1 MGSLRF
7 IALGCVVLLLAACSG
22 GGGGGGQRPVGNFS
36 ISTTTV
42 TFDGDPDAGGPEP
55 AVVSGSITGVDQT
68 VFLRVVLTTNGVAT
82 AAVDLTGPT
91 TGTLTIVPKSP
102 LQLGYGT
109 FTDTITVSACL
120 DEGCGRH
127 ISGSPKT
134 INVTYTVRGI
144 RSSAGEVGL
153 RATEGT
159 APAVVTT
166 TLSNNTNANWTSS
179 ITYEGATTGWLAIS
193 PNTGATQGSQTVTFA
208 GNVLNTPGT
217 YSATVVF
224 TASNR
229 TLRIPVSYVVT
240 HNIGLDRSAATLS
253 AVTGQT
259 APPVGANVALTAAAG
274 PTTFTTSVSYAAGAS
289 NWLAVTGT
297 SAPGTLTLVPQ
308 TVALPPGSYEATVT
322 VTPTTG
328 TPVLLDVTYTLAP
341 SQLTFAPD
349 DPLFTINAAST
360 AAAQFTR
367 RNVATGDT
375 GAPLT
380 WTASESV
387 PWLSVTPAGSSGQN
401 AVLTLNPAA
410 LETVRNGLHHA
421 VVTFTYNGPSVVNQ
435 TQQLTVD
442 LSLSLPT
449 IEYAMPYV
457 AYLNEQKQLVL
468 RGSGFDQ
475 PGGAAVEFG
484 GVDAAQV
491 QLVSD
496 TELRVAPPGSVVANP
511 SRPQITIAN
520 ALNLPRSNGELVVRA
535 RPDYGTQ
542 QFDFSVGRSGRRLL
556 YDAERDALFAIRGQ
570 PGDGPLQTLDS
581 VLRFA
586 LDPLGAD
593 PAVFAFQHFDALSDI
608 GLSPDGKTLYVL
620 TKTELHFVSPDLL
633 TELKAPVSVPAVAG
647 FTGEMAVTND
657 GRILFPFMQTIYSPL
672 TDEFT
677 PVETHLGDTFMG
689 ISADG
694 SLVALQPRSISGNV
708 FLGTY
713 DAGTGEF
720 QFQSQERFSALLS
733 VDRTGARIAHG
744 GELFNGDDLT
754 LRGSVGENGGYSLL
768 STTGNRLYT
777 VTFDPHSRVQVWNTS
792 GNGSTFPELTPIDS
806 TFDAPGMGISL
817 NSEHLF
823 LLDSEHLFIVE
834 VQP

>member
-22 GGGGGGQRPVGNFS
+22 GGGGGGQRSIGNFS

-68 VFLRVVLTTNGVAT
+68 VFLIVQLTNNGVAN
-82 AAVDLTGPT
+82 AALDLTGPT

-134 INVTYTVRGI
+134 INVTYTVRGM
-144 RSSAGEVGL
+144 RMNAGEVRL
-153 RATEGT
+153 TATEGT
-159 APAVVTT
+159 APAVISTM
-166 TLSNNTNANWTSS
+166 LSNNTNANWTSS
-179 ITYEGATTGWLAIS
+179 ITYDGATTGWLTIT
-193 PNTGATQGSQTVTFA
+193 PNSAATQGNQTLTFA
-208 GNVLNTPGT
+208 GNVLNSPGT
-217 YSATVVF
+217 YAATVVF
-224 TASNR
+224 TSSNR
-229 TLRIPVSYVVT
+229 TLSIPVSYVVT
-240 HNIGLDRSAATLS
+240 HNIGLDRPAVALS

-259 APPVGANVALTAAAG
+259 APPVGANVAVTAGAG
-274 PTTFTTSVSYAAGAS
+274 PTTFTTSVSYGSGAS
-289 NWLAVTGT
+289 NWLAATGT

-308 TVALPPGSYEATVT
+308 TVALAPGSYEATIT
-322 VTPTTG
+322 VTPTVG
-328 TPVLLDVTYTLAP
+328 TPVSLQAIYTLAP
-341 SQLTFAPD
+341 SQLTFAPN

-360 AAAQFTR
+360 AATQFTLR
-367 RNVATGDT
+367 TVATGDT

-380 WTASESV
+380 WTASESE

-435 TQQLTVD
+435 TQQLSVD

-475 PGGAAVEFG
+475 PGGAAVQFG
-484 GVDAAQV
+484 GVDAAEV

-542 QFDFSVGRSGRRLL
+542 QFDLNVGTPGRRLL

-570 PGDGPLQTLDS
+570 LNDAPLETTDS

-586 LDPLGAD
+586 LDPQGAD
-593 PAVFAFQHFDALSDI
+593 PAVFAFQHFDTLSDI

-620 TKTELHFVSPDLL
+620 TKTELHFVSPDDL
-633 TELKAPVSVPAVAG
+633 TELKAPVPVPAVIG

-677 PVETHLGDTFMG
+677 PVETKLGDTFMG
-689 ISADG
+689 VSADG
-694 SLVALQPRSISGNV
+694 SRVALQPRSISGNV

-713 DAGTGEF
+713 DAGTGAF
-720 QFQSQERFSALLS
+720 QFQSQERFSGLLS

-744 GELFNGDDLT
+744 AELFNGDTLT
-754 LRGSVGENGGYSLL
+754 LRGSVADDLGYSLL

-777 VTFDPHSRVQVWNTS
+777 VTFDPGSRVRVWDT
-792 GNGSTFPELTPIDS
+792 GAAGPTFPELAPIDR
-806 TFDAPGMGISL
+806 TFDVPGMGISL

-823 LLDSEHLFIVE
+823 LLDRERLFIVE